1 MALRANSTIPITQTV
16 IIDGV
21 EVYSQGSGHDSLN
34 QCVPFA
40 AMMRSQTKVNFF
52 SEIAASSTTEEAA
65 KAIIDE
71 AKRVPAKCDGPGGTK
86 DCCCSIHFKGKG
98 NLAV

>member
-1 MALRANSTIPITQTV
+1 MAGSMGATHVHKIPITQTV

-40 AMMRSQTKVNFF
+40 ASTVND
-52 SEIAASSTTEEAA
+52 EESN
-65 KAIIDE
+65 K
-71 AKRVPAKCDGPGGTK
+71 
-86 DCCCSIHFKGKG
+86 S
-98 NLAV
+98 